1 MSFKYEYG
9 IETYQLIN
17 VSDLENAINLLCN
30 ASTIYLFGVGGSSVI
45 ANWYWT
51 KINQNWEKVIY
62 NNDLHIQMTFT
73 QSMTKDDTAL
83 IISYSGTT
91 AGLVDI
97 SKIFSWKK
105 YFRNYF
111 KLHKIN
117 QNLISKNSTVA
128 LRVPS
133 EEKELRIGAVSSRIS
148 SFVITDLLYYGVF
161 KKNFDKNK
169 DNLIDSRNNV
179 SILKK

>member
-45 ANWYWT
+45 ANDIEQ
-51 KINQNWEKVIY
+51 KLIRIGKKVIY

-97 SKIFSWKK
+97 SKILVEKK
-105 YFRNYF
+105 YSVYF
-111 KLHKIN
+111 KLHKLIK
-117 QNLISKNSTVA
+117 NLISKNSTVA
-128 LRVPS
+128 LRVT
-133 EEKELRIGAVSSRIS
+133 KRGKGVTVIWS
-148 SFVITDLLYYGVF
+148 SFI
-161 KKNFDKNK
+161 KNF
-169 DNLIDSRNNV
+169 
-179 SILKK
+179 ILL

>member
-1 MSFKYEYG
+1 MTSCTTNATFWSSLLIVFK
-9 IETYQLIN
+9 
-17 VSDLENAINLLCN
+17 
-30 ASTIYLFGVGGSSVI
+30 
-45 ANWYWT
+45 
-51 KINQNWEKVIY
+51 
-62 NNDLHIQMTFT
+62 
-73 QSMTKDDTAL
+73 
-83 IISYSGTT
+83 
-91 AGLVDI
+91 
-97 SKIFSWKK
+97 
-105 YFRNYF
+105 
-111 KLHKIN
+111 
-117 QNLISKNSTVA
+117 ISKNSTVA

>member
-1 MSFKYEYG
+1 MKKNIPYIS
-9 IETYQLIN
+9 ITQIN
-17 VSDLENAINLLCN
+17 
-30 ASTIYLFGVGGSSVI
+30 
-45 ANWYWT
+45 
-51 KINQNWEKVIY
+51 
-62 NNDLHIQMTFT
+62 
-73 QSMTKDDTAL
+73 
-83 IISYSGTT
+83 
-91 AGLVDI
+91 
-97 SKIFSWKK
+97 SKIL
-105 YFRNYF
+105 Y
-111 KLHKIN
+111 
-117 QNLISKNSTVA
+117 QKNSTVA

>member
-1 MSFKYEYG
+1 MNTVLK
-9 IETYQLIN
+9 TYQLIN
-17 VSDLENAINLLCN
+17 ISDLEKAINLLCE

-45 ANWYWT
+45 ANDIEQ
-51 KINQNWEKVIY
+51 KLIRIGKKVIY

-73 QSMTKDDTAL
+73 QSMTKDDVAL

-91 AGLVDI
+91 TGLVDI
-97 SKIFSWKK
+97 SKILVEKNIPYISITQ
-105 YFRNYF
+105 
-111 KLHKIN
+111 IN
-117 QNLISKNSTVA
+117 QNFISKNSTVA